1 MKPKIIHQQAMDYS
15 FKAKQALEEGNYSA
29 SFELY
34 KQAANLESQAAEFY
48 FDKPEH
54 EPTRSVLIRSAAFIN
69 LKAGLI
75 EEAQKFIFFGLLN
88 TKDELIRSQLNNALE
103 LAVSLRDLT
112 PDTASSEFNY
122 INLLRQRSIHYTI
135 EPTELTYGHS
145 VSLEMIKDFADGYLK
160 SLKAYARSKLK
171 RVLEVKEEIEDK
183 VLREFECSINPL
195 VTHSSYGS
203 FKFSIAN
210 DIISRVGESPKLTE
224 LKSNVVSK
232 YHNDIFINPLE
243 DDDISNIKET
253 YEEDEVNAI
262 FRPLTKIKSNT
273 TPYRVSYFDTEDF
286 YKKSVNR
293 IVNKQR
299 KKLLTVKQ
307 LSPEDIG
314 ELENSI
320 IHKRSSQDGKI
331 SKKTILR
338 EQLKTYE
345 FDRETNIIEPKDS
358 RPLILSDTI
367 VINIHFDTEKGFRFY
382 FEDFQIENWDI
393 EFDRGLTNFYSKFFS
408 KVKYLKAREKKTE
421 QEQRDWEVIKRLI
434 GNIEAVDNE

>member
-1 MKPKIIHQQAMDYS
+1 MKPKIIHQKAMDYS
-15 FKAKQALEEGNYSA
+15 FKAKQALEEGDYSA

-34 KQAANLESQAAEFY
+34 KQAADLESQAAEFY

-103 LAVSLRDLT
+103 LAVSLRDLK

-135 EPTELTYGHS
+135 EPAALTYGHS

-160 SLKAYARSKLK
+160 SLKAYARSKLRK
-171 RVLEVKEEIEDK
+171 VMEIKEEIEDK
-183 VLREFECSINPL
+183 VLKEFEGSINPL

-210 DIISRVGESPKLTE
+210 DIISRVGEPPKLTE

-243 DDDISNIKET
+243 DNDISNIKET
-253 YEEDEVNAI
+253 YDEDEVNAI
-262 FRPLTKIKSNT
+262 FRPLTKIKSNN

-286 YKKSVNR
+286 HKKSVSR

-345 FDRETNIIEPKDS
+345 FDRETNIIEPKDIP
-358 RPLILSDTI
+358 PLILSETI

-393 EFDRGLTNFYSKFFS
+393 EFDKGLSGFYTQFFN
-408 KVKYLKAREKKTE
+408 KVQYLLKTKKKTE

-434 GNIEAVDNE
+434 GNIDGIGK